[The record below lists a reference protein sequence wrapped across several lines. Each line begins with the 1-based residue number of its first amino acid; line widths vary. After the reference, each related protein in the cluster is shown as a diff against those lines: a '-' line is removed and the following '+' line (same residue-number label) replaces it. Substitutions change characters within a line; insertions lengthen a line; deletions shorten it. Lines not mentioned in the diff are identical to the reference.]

1 MKIADTPTLVN
12 KVQPS
17 GKSAAPEQAE
27 AARPPQASD
36 RVSLSPRARE
46 LLAARRALD
55 AISDVRSAK
64 VADLKARIA
73 DGTYRI
79 DGQAIAAK
87 MIRDAFP
94 DDSSS
99 Q

>member
-1 MKIADTPTLVN
+1 MKIADTNTAVN
-12 KVQPS
+12 KAQPS
-17 GKSAAPEQAE
+17 GKPAASKQTE

-46 LLAARRALD
+46 LLAARRALE
-55 AISDVRSAK
+55 AIPDVRAEK
-64 VADLKARIA
+64 VAELKARID

-79 DGQAIAAK
+79 DEEAIAAK

-94 DDSSS
+94 EDS
-99 Q
+99 